1 MIRRPPRST
10 RTDTLLPYTT
20 LFRSTEGGQA
30 TLTEIECG
38 HGHQRRHERFNLL
51 QSAVI
56 GNQRPDIYQ
65 AIIHSRLRP
74 DARRFNPVP
83 GPEFQCVTPVPAA
96 IERSPDV
103 RSEERR
109 VGKGWFSTFKSR
121 WAPYP

>member
-10 RTDTLLPYTT
+10 RTDTLIPYTT
-20 LFRSTEGGQA
+20 LFRA
-30 TLTEIECG
+30 
-38 HGHQRRHERFNLL
+38 HQRRHERFNLL

-83 GPEFQCVTPVPAA
+83 GPEFQCVTPVQAD

-103 RSEERR
+103 TLSACGKARKFPHLGESVTTFRRSCPSAHALAS
-109 VGKGWFSTFKSR
+109 G
-121 WAPYP
+121 